1 MNEIVH
7 MLQRCK
13 LFCNLEA
20 SAIEEHIL
28 PAGNVLQCS
37 QNTALIL
44 GQDIID
50 WFAVLLQGRVQ
61 IAQNHSD
68 GRRNLMGILQPPSV
82 IAADL
87 ICTRTRRAPYDA
99 IAAENS
105 RLLCFPTDWL
115 MGHRLEQDIQISI
128 FRQLMTLVSHDN
140 MRKHYR
146 IAILSQKELRSRIL
160 TYLTMQAERLG
171 RSRFMIPFNREELAD
186 YLCVNRSALSH
197 ELKKMEREGILRT
210 RKNLFTIYGI
220 EDRNLSM
227 REQSRVEQGFLF
239 TSEKTE

>member
-1 MNEIVH
+1 MNEIVE

-13 LFCNLEA
+13 LFCDLEA

-28 PAGNVLQCS
+28 PAGNLLQCP

-50 WFAVLLQGRVQ
+50 WFAVLLQGSVQ
-61 IAQNHSD
+61 ISQNHPD

-87 ICTRTRRAPYDA
+87 ICTRRRRAPYDA
-99 IAAENS
+99 IAAEDS
-105 RLLCFPTDWL
+105 RLLCFSSDWL
-115 MGHRLEQDIQISI
+115 MGQRLEREIQISV
-128 FRQLMTLVSHDN
+128 FRQLMTLISHDN

-146 IAILSQKELRSRIL
+146 IAILSQRELRSRIL
-160 TYLTMQAERLG
+160 TYLIMQAERLG
-171 RSRFMIPFNREELAD
+171 RSRFRIPFNREELAD

-210 RKNLFTIYGI
+210 RKNLFTICRD
-220 EDRNLSM
+220 EDKGGSKAM
-227 REQSRVEQGFLF
+227 
-239 TSEKTE
+239 